1 MNRRAITL
9 VLSTA
14 LMLIMALV
22 AAGPASAAPSKA
34 AAKQKAKH
42 ARIVEYWTPARMAN
56 AKPRDFVKT
65 KSGFKPTAR
74 GGERGKPPKG
84 PGDGD
89 DGGSGTSAVTGA
101 SWNGGG
107 PALTA
112 TGKVFFTMGGTDY
125 VCSGA
130 AVEDNGSANSLV
142 LTAGHCV
149 YDETGHAYASKW
161 MFFPGY
167 DSAPSSCANSSHGCY
182 SFIKLF
188 AHPEYVNSDGFNS
201 KAIKHDW
208 GFADVGKNK
217 QDEQLEDNVPE
228 FSIEFSANDE
238 RRHSFGYPAQGKYGG
253 SNLVYCEGD
262 VITDN
267 SYDTWGLECDMT
279 PGSSGGPWIRKYGTA
294 SERALNSVNSY
305 RYTGGQKKK
314 YMFGPKFSTET
325 EKTYDAATAW
335 VTPPT

>member
-9 VLSTA
+9 VISTA

-34 AAKQKAKH
+34 AKQKAKH
-42 ARIVEYWTPARMAN
+42 ARIVKYWTPARMAN

-89 DGGSGTSAVTGA
+89 DGGSSSTSNVTGA
-101 SWNGGG
+101 SWTGEGQ
-107 PALTA
+107 ALTA
-112 TGKVFFTMGGTDY
+112 TGKVFFRMGGTDY

-130 AVEDNGSANSLV
+130 AVVDGDPDDEQSLV

-149 YDETGHAYASKW
+149 YDERTGDPASLW
-161 MFFPGY
+161 LFFPGY
-167 DSAPSSCANSSHGCY
+167 VSAPSSCGNSADGCY
-182 SFIKLF
+182 SFMKLF
-188 AHPEYVNSDGFNS
+188 AHSKFKNARSFNSD
-201 KAIKHDW
+201 AIQHDW
-208 GFADVGKNK
+208 GFAVVGPNTKG
-217 QDEQLEDNVPE
+217 DLEDNVTP
-228 FSIEFSANDE
+228 FSIEFSAHDE

-253 SNLVYCEGD
+253 SDLVYCEGN

-267 SYDTWGLECDMT
+267 SYGTWGLECDMT
-279 PGSSGGPWIRKYGTA
+279 PGSSGGPWIRKYGNA
-294 SERALNSVNSY
+294 GEALNSTNSY

-335 VTPPT
+335 VAPPT